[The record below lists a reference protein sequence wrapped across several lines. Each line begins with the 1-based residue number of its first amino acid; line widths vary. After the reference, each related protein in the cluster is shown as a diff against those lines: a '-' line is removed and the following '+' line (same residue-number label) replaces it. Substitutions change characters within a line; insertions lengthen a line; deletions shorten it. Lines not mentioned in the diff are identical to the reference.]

1 MMRLELQKS
10 LSNGLKIGLGRKT
23 NRLFTGS
30 DCQADGRV
38 QRRILGRWLVIFGNS
53 EIRKL
58 MTLAYPGKTTTHSE
72 AFAVQSYISA
82 LLDRSLA
89 LSVAE
94 REPKDLQQAY
104 QISLRLQAFR
114 QAEADGNR
122 EANRNKQRV

>member
-23 NRLFTGS
+23 NRLFIAS

-38 QRRILGRWLVIFGNS
+38 QRRILGRWS
-53 EIRKL
+53 DIRKL

-89 LSVAE
+89 LSIAE

-114 QAEADGNR
+114 QAEADG
-122 EANRNKQRV
+122 